1 MDKVI
6 IGFFAQSGD
15 SAFCEGN
22 ALLVMNKKKRL
33 KNYLIGMANS
43 HMSKVSLHELLAG
56 LDSGGEY
63 CLDEPA
69 FQLFEE
75 YANLYYFNISS
86 HIDPKGVELYTI
98 SLGQMSFLSS

>member
-6 IGFFAQSGD
+6 IGFFAHSGD
-15 SAFCEGN
+15 NALCEGN
-22 ALLVMNKKKRL
+22 ALVVMNKKKRL
-33 KNYLIGMANS
+33 ENCLVGMANS
-43 HMSKVSLHELLAG
+43 QMYQVSLHELLAG

-75 YANLYYFNISS
+75 YANLHYFNISS
-86 HIDPKGVELYTI
+86 HTDPKGIELYTI